1 MKILNIVGARPN
13 FMKIAPLIRAFSRH
27 AGVQPLI
34 VHTGQH
40 YDAGLSDVFF
50 RELGI
55 PAPDHALGVGSSSSR
70 EEQIAKISA
79 AFEPVLEREHP
90 QLVLVVGDV
99 NSTIACASVAKK
111 HNVPVAH
118 VEAGLRSFDQ
128 EMPEEHNRVATDR
141 ISDFLYVTEE
151 SGMRNLAREGAPGVA
166 VLVGNCMID
175 TLVCDL
181 DRARASS
188 KRRELGLEPGAYVVS
203 TFHRPSNVDTPEALR
218 GLLETLGVITSI
230 APLVLP
236 LHPRTRKS
244 MEKFGLSAE
253 LNAVPRLTL
262 CEPLGYVDFIG
273 LVDQSLAAVTDSGG
287 IQEETTYLGI
297 PCLTMRENTER
308 PVTVD
313 VGTNTLIGSDRNSL
327 AHHLSQIRSGT
338 YKKGAIPPLWDG
350 KAAERIALHLSLQL
364 AADS

>member
-1 MKILNIVGARPN
+1 
-13 FMKIAPLIRAFSRH
+13 MKIAPLIRAFSSH
-27 AGVQPLI
+27 AGTQPLI

-55 PAPDHALGVGSSSSR
+55 PAPDHALGVGSSASR
-70 EEQIAKISA
+70 AEQIEKISV
-79 AFEPVLEREHP
+79 AFEPVLEQEQP
-90 QLVLVVGDV
+90 DVVLVVGDV
-99 NSTIACASVAKK
+99 NSTIACASIAKK
-111 HNVPVAH
+111 HNVRVAH

-151 SGMRNLAREGAPGVA
+151 SGMRNLARERVPGTA

-175 TLVCDL
+175 TLVRDL

-188 KRRELGLEPGAYVVS
+188 KRAELGLEPGAYVVS
-203 TFHRPSNVDTPEALR
+203 TFHRPSNVDTADALQ
-218 GLLETLGVITSI
+218 GLLETLRVIT
-230 APLVLP
+230 ALVALVLP
-236 LHPRTRKS
+236 MHPRTRKS
-244 MEKFGLSAE
+244 MERFGLTAE

-273 LVDQSLAAVTDSGG
+273 LVDQSLATVTDSGG
-287 IQEETTYLGI
+287 IQEETTYLGV

-313 VGTNTLIGSDRNSL
+313 VGTNTLVGSDRESL
-327 AHHLSQIRSGT
+327 ARCLTQIRAGT
-338 YKKGAIPPLWDG
+338 YKKGAIPALWDG
-350 KAAERIALHLSLQL
+350 KAAERIALHLL
-364 AADS
+364 AACS